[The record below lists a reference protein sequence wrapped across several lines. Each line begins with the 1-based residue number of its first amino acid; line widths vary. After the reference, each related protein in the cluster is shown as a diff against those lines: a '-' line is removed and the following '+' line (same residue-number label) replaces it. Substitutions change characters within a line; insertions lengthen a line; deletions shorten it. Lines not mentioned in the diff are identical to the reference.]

1 MKPKNILVIGASSGI
16 GYDLAVKLLKQQHNV
31 YCGARRLDRLKPLEE
46 LGAKV
51 FKVDVTKAS
60 SIQNIVNA
68 MIVEVGSIDIVYSNA
83 GYPIAGPVESE
94 SICNIQKQFDVNV
107 YGAARVTQAV
117 LPHMRARK
125 QGRIVFTTS
134 IAARASSSMNAWY
147 SASKHALSGMA
158 KALQQEVHDFNIKIS
173 TVEPGCVQTELPDI
187 QLGDMLSSNRVAAY
201 EATIKKS
208 HTFLKTAYDKGSD
221 TTSTVNTLIK
231 AGFASNPKLVYQSTT
246 DAKLM
251 ALTIRLFGEGVFGN
265 LVTKII
271 AKAA

>member
-16 GYDLAVKLLKQQHNV
+16 GYDLVLELLKQRHNV
-31 YCGARRLDRLKPLEE
+31 YCGARRLHRLKTLEE

-51 FKVDVTKAS
+51 YKVDVTKAS
-60 SIQNIVNA
+60 SVQAIVNA
-68 MIVEVGSIDIVYSNA
+68 MLVEVGSIDIVYSNA

-147 SASKHALSGMA
+147 SASKHALCGMA

-187 QLGDMLSSNRVAAY
+187 QLGDMLDSQRIPAY
-201 EATIKKS
+201 EETIKKS
-208 HTFLKTAYDKGSD
+208 HKFLKDAYDKGSD
-221 TTSTVNTLIK
+221 TSSTVNTLIK
-231 AGFASNPKLVYQSTT
+231 AGFSRNPKLVYQSTP

-251 ALTIRLFGEGVFGN
+251 ALTLRLFGEGVFGS
-265 LVTKII
+265 LVSKII